1 MNKILLS
8 IATLGV
14 VGAVVAGSTTAIFS
28 DTESSTG
35 NTFTAGA
42 IDLQVDNES
51 YYLQNAQGLMLPH
64 PSATWAQTD
73 LTNQLFFDFDD
84 VKPGDIGEDTISLHI
99 ETNDAWLCVDLN
111 LTSNDDN
118 DCTEPELQND
128 GTCVPDNGDEFD
140 GELAQSLNFIFWNDD
155 GDNVL
160 EVGEQVLTDG
170 PASNVLNATTWT
182 LADSNM
188 NVFTGQANDP
198 LDGGITHY
206 IGKAWCFGDLTENRL
221 PQDSQTDIGP
231 DQRGPGVSCDGS
243 NENNSTQTD
252 SLKGDIT
259 FYAEQSRNNPNFV
272 CGGAT
277 ATDGTLQIV
286 KSVATGQAD
295 PDSFTFDVDNGGLV
309 LDDVIQGSYPLP
321 VETYTVTENT
331 VPGYTPDLS
340 QCGNNGVVDI
350 VAGQTTVCTI
360 TNTAETVQLSLNKQ
374 VFVDTPGVTVD
385 PTDFEFTVT
394 GPGVNETFI
403 DGDPALVLPIGDY
416 SVAETYIGVENVSF
430 STEYFLPCTQLVAG
444 SPDGE
449 ITLSPGDGSVVCN
462 VENREIVIP

>member
-160 EVGEQVLTDG
+160 EVGEQVLTEG

-182 LADSNM
+182 LADSSI
-188 NVFTGQANDP
+188 NVFTGQSNDP
-198 LDGGITHY
+198 LEGGITHY

-221 PQDSQTDIGP
+221 PQDSNDGP
-231 DQRGPGVSCDGS
+231 NLRGPGVSCDGS
-243 NENNSTQTD
+243 GEDNSTQTD

-272 CGGAT
+272 CGGAP

-321 VETYTVTENT
+321 VGTYTVTENPFT
-331 VPGYTPDLS
+331 DYTGDLS
-340 QCGNNGVVDI
+340 ACGNNGVVDI
-350 VAGQTTVCTI
+350 VAGQTTVCTVTNTENTVTLTVDKQLTSTTSGIDAGDFELHINGPNGDQTVSDDIPESGLPAGIYTVTEIAQNEAANASFTTTFGGACTDNAGISGTVTLNPGDSLTCII
-360 TNTAETVQLSLNKQ
+360 TN
-374 VFVDTPGVTVD
+374 
-385 PTDFEFTVT
+385 
-394 GPGVNETFI
+394 
-403 DGDPALVLPIGDY
+403 
-416 SVAETYIGVENVSF
+416 VE
-430 STEYFLPCTQLVAG
+430 L
-444 SPDGE
+444 
-449 ITLSPGDGSVVCN
+449 
-462 VENREIVIP
+462 